1 MSKIWEIVRGY
12 ILWSYERGSL
22 HYDVMVTLILAFIF
36 LAPLWVNFKDK
47 PTERTPHQCGVV
59 IIAEGES
66 GLFIYQMDGNMVS
79 VRTVCPVGGN
89 DPAIR
94 AALLRVIE
102 PIAGEA
108 DLVRY
113 QGVCDKNG
121 RVLSYK
127 AWVRR

>member
-1 MSKIWEIVRGY
+1 MRKIGEIVRGY

-36 LAPLWVNFKDK
+36 LAPLWLNFKDK
-47 PTERTPHQCGVV
+47 PTERTPHQSGVV
-59 IIAEGES
+59 VFPEGQS
-66 GLFIYQMDGNMVS
+66 GLFIYQMDGNVVS
-79 VRTVCPVGGN
+79 VRTVCPVGSN

-113 QGVCDKNG
+113 QAACDKNG